1 MPGVKPNRVQSAI
14 VVFLLLAWISLL
26 VIVALAPEIY
36 DRTLQLPS
44 GASRPGE
51 LLFVIALSV
60 FIFVLVVGVL
70 RRWRWLFWL
79 LLIAFLA
86 GVLRVPASIAEAL
99 GWLPATGPGWYV
111 LFQALI
117 GVVQFVIGIAMLVE
131 FRHHGIWG
139 LRN

>member
-1 MPGVKPNRVQSAI
+1 MPSAKPNRLQAAI

-70 RRWRWLFWL
+70 RRWRGCF
-79 LLIAFLA
+79 
-86 GVLRVPASIAEAL
+86 GCC
-99 GWLPATGPGWYV
+99 
-111 LFQALI
+111 
-117 GVVQFVIGIAMLVE
+117 
-131 FRHHGIWG
+131 
-139 LRN
+139 